1 MILATKPGDRCQ
13 MILATKPG
21 DRCQMILELGAV
33 PGDPEGVGE
42 PCRKGALRV
51 RGRARERSRPARRR
65 NASEEGASDRPAAVD
80 GCGEQRAAVAAIA
93 PLAPHRRQ

>member
-13 MILATKPG
+13 MILA
-21 DRCQMILELGAV
+21 LGAV

-42 PCRKGALRV
+42 PCRKGALGV
-51 RGRARERSRPARRR
+51 RGRARERSRRVRR

-80 GCGEQRAAVAAIA
+80 GCGEQRAAVAATA